1 MALPSA
7 HRGLVLESVTP
18 DLSGVQIKTLPT
30 PQVETGSAIV
40 RILSAG
46 VLSYQRDIYDG
57 GRDYPLPRPLVGG
70 MSAIGR
76 VVAVGR
82 DAVSLQPG
90 TLVYVDCIIRGRD
103 DLEAII
109 LSANSDGFNE
119 SAQKLMK
126 NVWRDG
132 VFAEYAKWPLES
144 CVSLDETR
152 LCQGLGYGVHDLT
165 YVSYLLVAFGG
176 LRDIRIE
183 PGETVIVCP
192 ATGGFGGAGVQVAIA
207 MGVRVIAMGR
217 NEVELSRLK
226 KHVLKGTPNASIE
239 TVKIIGDEDEDTAA
253 LKKFGTIDAVL
264 DLSPPAAS
272 KSPHLNS
279 AIVALRRKGRVSLM
293 GGFHDGPIPS
303 FQLIAKDITV
313 KGKFMYEREDMQQL
327 VKMLERGLFPKG
339 RDLVDVRSFTLDHWK
354 AALDMGAEYTG
365 IGRLVVIEPCREDAL
380 V

>member
-1 MALPSA
+1 MAPDLPSN
-7 HRGLVLESVTP
+7 HRGLVLESVTK

-30 PQVETGSAIV
+30 PQVETGSVIV

-57 GRDYPLPRPLVGG
+57 GREYPLPRPLVGG

-82 DAVSLQPG
+82 DVVALQPG
-90 TLVYVDCIIRGRD
+90 ALVYVDCIIRGRD
-103 DLEAII
+103 DLDAVI
-109 LSANSDGFNE
+109 LSANSDGFSE

-126 NVWRDG
+126 DVWRDG
-132 VFAEYAKWPLES
+132 VFAEFAKWPLES
-144 CVSLDETR
+144 CVPLDEER
-152 LCQGLGYGVHDLT
+152 LCQSLGYGIHDLT
-165 YVSYLLVAFGG
+165 YISYLLVAFGG
-176 LRDIRIE
+176 LRDIRVE

-207 MGVRVIAMGR
+207 MGARVIAMGR
-217 NEVELSRLK
+217 NEDELTRLK
-226 KHVLKGTPNASIE
+226 AHVLDGTPGASIE
-239 TVKIIGDEDEDTAA
+239 MVKITGDEDKDAAA
-253 LKKFGTIDAVL
+253 LQKFGTIDAVL

-279 AIVALRRKGRVSLM
+279 AIVALRRRGRISLM

-313 KGKFMYEREDMQQL
+313 KGKFMYEREDMHQL
-327 VKMLERGLFPKG
+327 LKMLERGLFPKAA
-339 RDLVDVRSFTLDHWK
+339 DLVKVKSFSLDHWK
-354 AALDMGAEYTG
+354 AALDTAAEYTG
-365 IGRLVVIEPCREDAL
+365 IGRFVVITP
-380 V
+380 